1 MGFLTK
7 RTDPVVTLVNT
18 LADTLERQRQD
29 HNAHIETLV
38 KQLHDQNQLLKELVD
53 QYINRGINTN
63 ESLHD
68 RVERQD
74 QYVKEPEWGPIDDDL
89 FGDVR

>member
-7 RTDPVVTLVNT
+7 KTDPLVTLVNT

-29 HNAHIETLV
+29 HKDHIGQLIAQIGDQNDLL
-38 KQLHDQNQLLKELVD
+38 KQLLD

-63 ESLHD
+63 ESLND
-68 RVERQD
+68 RVERKD
-74 QYVKEPEWGPIDDDL
+74 QYLKEPEWGPIDDDL